1 MPPKPSAVSHSF
13 DACLPQKKGAQAG
26 NLYTLM
32 PMTGLM
38 GVMVQTIPG
47 QVLKKAEKFLPGFLR
62 KKAEQ
67 RAWGRRGAQGQGW
80 TRRRGRSPSLKL
92 SWSWPSGAGG
102 LAALPQGDTE
112 LTLALLHSSQMESGC
127 GGQETPSSPSA
138 SSPLPVGFSKVN
150 NAESISL
157 RIVENVRGSRGPSGP
172 PPPST
177 VQKVEAQSGSKLS
190 VLPQSTWFVCGMWD
204 LAPRFP
210 DPGPGSDHHLTWPLV
225 YPFNL
230 ETVAVDTRLS
240 GSFRQIHERVL
251 LRTGHG

>member
-1 MPPKPSAVSHSF
+1 
-13 DACLPQKKGAQAG
+13 
-26 NLYTLM
+26 
-32 PMTGLM
+32 M
-38 GVMVQTIPG
+38 GP
-47 QVLKKAEKFLPGFLR
+47 
-62 KKAEQ
+62 
-67 RAWGRRGAQGQGW
+67 
-80 TRRRGRSPSLKL
+80 RGRDGHGGGGSPSLKL
-92 SWSWPSGAGG
+92 SWSWPSSGAGG

-112 LTLALLHSSQMESGC
+112 LTLALLHLSQMESGC
-127 GGQETPSSPSA
+127 GGQETPSSPLA

-172 PPPST
+172 PPAST

-190 VLPQSTWFVCGMWD
+190 VLPQSTWFVCGRWD

-240 GSFRQIHERVL
+240 GSFRQIRERVL

>member
-1 MPPKPSAVSHSF
+1 MRVAPPPPSLSSQSSLF
-13 DACLPQKKGAQAG
+13 S
-26 NLYTLM
+26 
-32 PMTGLM
+32 
-38 GVMVQTIPG
+38 
-47 QVLKKAEKFLPGFLR
+47 
-62 KKAEQ
+62 
-67 RAWGRRGAQGQGW
+67 
-80 TRRRGRSPSLKL
+80 TRRQLETYPRRVEHKVSER
-92 SWSWPSGAGG
+92 WRRW
-102 LAALPQGDTE
+102 
-112 LTLALLHSSQMESGC
+112 SGC

-190 VLPQSTWFVCGMWD
+190 VLPQSTWFVCGRWD

-240 GSFRQIHERVL
+240 GSFRQLRERVL